1 MVGLLGEERSKQ
13 SAALGLP
20 MEGASSL
27 PTSLQKFQA
36 SKPTLNPS
44 LPIPGSPT
52 AEILFLATFV
62 TFAEEEEVEEEED
75 TLEQQQRKK
84 TTTYAIEKSISN

>member
-1 MVGLLGEERSKQ
+1 MCLMVGLLGEERSKQ

-52 AEILFLATFV
+52 AEILFLAAFV
-62 TFAEEEEVEEEED
+62 TFAEEED
-75 TLEQQQRKK
+75 TLEQQQQKKK